1 MGLLD
6 FFWKMKETDAEAEL
20 KEMQEMMK
28 LMDPSNVKFQG
39 GDGFA
44 QGTAV
49 VVKGATMFSGPMGEQ
64 TYIGGKFGKHNVD
77 WTLISQ
83 SVRNDEGRR
92 SFDVFELKLKDGRHV
107 SFYFDITSYTT
118 GA

>member
-39 GDGFA
+39 GRRFRPRHCSRC
-44 QGTAV
+44 QG
-49 VVKGATMFSGPMGEQ
+49 S
-64 TYIGGKFGKHNVD
+64 D
-77 WTLISQ
+77 
-83 SVRNDEGRR
+83 
-92 SFDVFELKLKDGRHV
+92 DVFG
-107 SFYFDITSYTT
+107 SYG
-118 GA
+118 GANLHWWKIW